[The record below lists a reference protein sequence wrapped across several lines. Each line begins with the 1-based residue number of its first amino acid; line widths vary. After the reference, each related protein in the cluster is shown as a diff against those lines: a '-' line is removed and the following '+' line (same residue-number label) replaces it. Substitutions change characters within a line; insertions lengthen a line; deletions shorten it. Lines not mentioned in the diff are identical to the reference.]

1 MGTRACARA
10 RDQRHAQRTGPHFAP
25 RGRAGGAARAWGR
38 GRQGAACGVHLL
50 CSITFRTL
58 TCRYSPLFAACSAVG
73 HPPGLSCPNRSHY
86 TGDRDSTAPGCRW
99 PYRQPTPSRAC
110 ACLPGAQPRL
120 PSDLPL
126 GPRGSARPRRVPTQ
140 VRARGHAPAGT
151 APTDL
156 ICPRPSAGPC
166 PAPARTAPVRRG
178 GVPRAKHASST
189 RQSVADADGVRDRG
203 ASEAGRRG
211 RRAPHLLRVCPLLT
225 PFHSPPPSLPTP
237 PVSPLLLLSA
247 ALESGYRQ
255 VPRTGHAG
263 GPQNPLVRWPRCTR
277 KSAGSTRWTSPRG
290 TGRRREVRLRLRRVR
305 CVRACAALGSA
316 VCGKGVCAQ
325 CARSAHA
332 PCTRAA
338 VAWAELGG
346 ASRERE
352 SAPPTRARR

>member
-1 MGTRACARA
+1 M
-10 RDQRHAQRTGPHFAP
+10 
-25 RGRAGGAARAWGR
+25 
-38 GRQGAACGVHLL
+38 HLL

-99 PYRQPTPSRAC
+99 PYRQPTPSRGPPAPAPAC
-110 ACLPGAQPRL
+110 QGRSPASLGPSAWSEGQCAAASGPAGAGTRTRSRRHCPYRSYMPPPLRRALPSASTHSSGAPRRRPSGETRVQHATKCRGRRRRPRQRRLRGRQARASSPAPAACLPTFNTVSLTSSFPSNTPSVPSPAAFAAQ
-120 PSDLPL
+120 
-126 GPRGSARPRRVPTQ
+126 
-140 VRARGHAPAGT
+140 
-151 APTDL
+151 
-156 ICPRPSAGPC
+156 
-166 PAPARTAPVRRG
+166 
-178 GVPRAKHASST
+178 
-189 RQSVADADGVRDRG
+189 
-203 ASEAGRRG
+203 
-211 RRAPHLLRVCPLLT
+211 
-225 PFHSPPPSLPTP
+225 
-237 PVSPLLLLSA
+237 
-247 ALESGYRQ
+247 LESGYRQ
-255 VPRTGHAG
+255 FPRTGHAG

>member
-1 MGTRACARA
+1 VGTG
-10 RDQRHAQRTGPHFAP
+10 T
-25 RGRAGGAARAWGR
+25 AGGCVWCAPSLQHHVSDAHLPIQPPFRRLLRCRPSSRLVLPKPQPLHRRPRLDSAR
-38 GRQGAACGVHLL
+38 L
-50 CSITFRTL
+50 
-58 TCRYSPLFAACSAVG
+58 PLAL
-73 HPPGLSCPNRSHY
+73 PPANTVPRS
-86 TGDRDSTAPGCRW
+86 
-99 PYRQPTPSRAC
+99 SRAC

-120 PSDLPL
+120 PRTFRLVRGAVRGRVGSRRCGHADTLPPALPL
-126 GPRGSARPRRVPTQ
+126 PILY
-140 VRARGHAPAGT
+140 APA
-151 APTDL
+151 P
-156 ICPRPSAGPC
+156 PQGP
-166 PAPARTAPVRRG
+166 AQRQHAQLRVRRG

-255 VPRTGHAG
+255 FPRTGHAG